1 MSSMEGPEG
10 KAPDSQSQ
18 VDAIALEKR
27 IPVSHQV
34 DLVGHTK
41 AVTCLS
47 VEPAGNRLVTGSLDY
62 NIKLYDFGG
71 MDMRHR
77 PFFSAEIEEG
87 HPVIAVSHS
96 PSGDKFIAS
105 TGSSQPLIYD
115 RDGQE
120 VIKFVKGDMYLRD
133 LSHTKVSRPCA
144 LSLL

>member
-1 MSSMEGPEG
+1 MNSHESDAALPLDPPT
-10 KAPDSQSQ
+10 ADI
-18 VDAIALEKR
+18 DAIALERR
-27 IPVSHQV
+27 IPISHQA

-47 VEPAGNRLVTGSLDY
+47 VEPAGNRLVSGSLDY

-77 PFFSAEIEEG
+77 PFFSVEVEEG
-87 HPVIAVSHS
+87 HPVVAVSHS
-96 PSGDKFIAS
+96 PSGDKFIVS

-115 RDGQE
+115 REGKL

-133 LSHTKVSRPCA
+133 LSNTKVI
-144 LSLL
+144 